1 MNLKFSSS
9 RQGFGSTRMQNRLF
23 AVACLGLAVVAA
35 QVARAETIVP
45 ATYDVDSYMF
55 LGYNTNAEPGLSITE
70 DFSGGVIANN
80 NSHFIFSLIKFDDLT
95 GLKTKAAGGGDK
107 FLRLATHTF
116 PGPATIGVSAARADI
131 EADDLTGYPSPM
143 FENSQIFL
151 GKTGSDR
158 LTWYKNN
165 VKGNDPAYGGYAGGA
180 PHLGVIHFTAAGT
193 YQFDVTAAVD
203 AWISGT
209 RPNYGFGLWG
219 ISVSGEQG
227 NTFDL
232 VSLENPA
239 ASTKG
244 PALIVTGQSST
255 PTPGDANGDGIVDR
269 SDVVALMG
277 NYGRTG
283 SNLTFAD
290 GDFDG
295 NGSVTLA
302 DLMIVQAHL
311 APSGSPLAPSAVPEP
326 SGLAICC
333 LGAMGLAVLARRRR

>member
-1 MNLKFSSS
+1 MNLKISL
-9 RQGFGSTRMQNRLF
+9 RRNRYDLNRMKTRLT
-23 AVACLGLAVVAA
+23 ALVCLCVAGIAA
-35 QVARAETIVP
+35 QSARGDTIVP

-55 LGYNTNAEPGLSITE
+55 LGYNTNAEHGLSITE
-70 DFSGGVIANN
+70 DFSGGIIANN

-107 FLRLATHTF
+107 FLRLATHAF
-116 PGPATIGVSAARADI
+116 PGPASIGVSIALADI
-131 EADDLTGYPSPM
+131 EADDLSGYPSPM

-165 VKGNDPAYGGYAGGA
+165 IKGNDPAYGGYAGGA
-180 PHLGVIHFTAAGT
+180 PHLGVINFTAAGT
-193 YQFDVTAAVD
+193 YQFDVTSAVD
-203 AWISGT
+203 SWISGT
-209 RPNYGFGLWG
+209 RPNFGFGLWG
-219 ISVSGEQG
+219 ITVSGEQG

-255 PTPGDANGDGIVDR
+255 PTPGDANADGVVDR
-269 SDVVALMG
+269 NDVVRLMG

-283 SNLTFAD
+283 TGLTFAD

-311 APSGSPLAPSAVPEP
+311 SPAGSPLAASAVPEP
-326 SGLAICC
+326 SGLAFCFLAI
-333 LGAMGLAVLARRRR
+333 GLAALARCRR